1 MTYAMTYRKVDGYVI
16 ERLAKIVGDAN
27 VLTLPHERFIRAASA
42 APFPLHRWEDHA
54 PDVVVLPGSTE
65 EVAEVLKLANE
76 LRIPVVPR
84 AAGTG
89 LADGAVPLRKGIV
102 VDIKRMKDIL
112 EIDEENMCV
121 TVQTG
126 INNNT
131 LNLELNKRGYWWP
144 FDPASYPCSVIG
156 GNMGTSAW
164 SLIGGVSGH
173 IRDLV
178 RSFVHVLP
186 TGKVITIGEGGGKK
200 ISKSSTGYTLKYL
213 FFGHQ
218 GTLGIT
224 TEATLEMFP
233 KPEVEFPAFFGYRSF
248 MDAWRNALKMAKSGL
263 RTMATHILFDEWKI
277 EALRRDDEAYI
288 PLPEHIKSVIATCF
302 YGTEAEVKG
311 ASERIFE
318 IAAKDG
324 GIYLGEELSE
334 GDWASRHDRYH
345 IAYHGRHTDGQVGTY
360 SWHCE
365 DSAVN
370 YSAIPYVRERWH
382 ALVAEYKQKYD
393 IFDDM
398 GGFYYNN
405 NPFKQWGDYLTE
417 IDVFIDEYHL
427 TEELWQKWLELK
439 RKISEVVLEVG
450 GSISACHGGT
460 RPGDVELVVG
470 KELDPGVYEIMKM
483 IKKNLDPNNIM
494 NPGKYMLDSAYEG

>member
-1 MTYAMTYRKVDGYVI
+1 MAQLVYGKVDGYII

-27 VLTLPHERFIRAASA
+27 VLTEPHHRFMRASSAS
-42 APFPLHRWEDHA
+42 PFPLHKWYVHA

-65 EVAEVLKLANE
+65 EVAEILKLANE
-76 LRIPVVPR
+76 RKIPVVPR
-84 AAGTG
+84 GAGSG
-89 LADGAVPLRKGIV
+89 LADGAVPLRGGIL
-102 VDIKRMKDIL
+102 VDIKRMNKIL

-131 LNLELNKRGYWWP
+131 LDIELKRYGYWWP
-144 FDPASYPCSVIG
+144 FDIASYPCSVIG
-156 GNMGTSAW
+156 GNLGTNAW
-164 SLIGGVSGH
+164 QLGAAFGH

-178 RSFVHVLP
+178 RSMVHVLP
-186 TGKVITIGEGGGKK
+186 TGKVIKVGEGGGRK
-200 ISKSSTGYTLKYL
+200 ISKSSVGYQLKYL
-213 FFGHQ
+213 FIGHQ

-233 KPEVEFPAFFGYRSF
+233 RPEVEFPAFFGYRSF
-248 MDAWRNALKMAKSGL
+248 MDAWRNALKIAKSGL
-263 RTMATHILFDEWKI
+263 RTLATHIIFDEEKI

-288 PLPEHIKSVIATCF
+288 PLPDHIKSVIATAF

-311 ASERIFE
+311 AAEKIFE

-345 IAYHGRHTDGQVGTY
+345 ITYHGRHLDGQVGTY

-365 DSAVN
+365 DAAVN
-370 YSAIPYVRERWH
+370 YSALPYVVKKWH
-382 ALVAEYKQKYD
+382 ELAKEWKQKYD

-405 NPFKQWGDYLTE
+405 NSFKQWGDYLSE
-417 IDVFIDEYHL
+417 IDIFIDEYHL

-439 RKISEVVLEVG
+439 RRIAEVVLEVG
-450 GSISACHGGT
+450 GSISAAHGGT
-460 RPGDVELVVG
+460 RPGDVELVVT

-483 IKKNLDPNNIM
+483 IKRNLDPNNIM
-494 NPGKYMLDSAYEG
+494 NPGKYLLDSAYEEG